1 MSPSDRVHSTVDE
14 QSSLLHQ
21 HQREGPEVLP
31 SSSSPTTTTIT
42 PAAAATTMSILAT
55 LAAVSG
61 ATGVAL
67 GAFGAHGLKKRISDP
82 ARLQSWGTAAQY
94 QLIHSVATLVA
105 ANTMGH
111 TRAGRWG
118 AGLFLAGI
126 SMFSGSIYL
135 LTLDPARF
143 GKTMGPVTPLGGL
156 CFIAGW
162 TVLAV
167 GTRGR
172 LR

>member
-1 MSPSDRVHSTVDE
+1 MSPQVDSTE
-14 QSSLLHQ
+14 ENAPLLQHHQ
-21 HQREGPEVLP
+21 P
-31 SSSSPTTTTIT
+31 SSSSSSH
-42 PAAAATTMSILAT
+42 AATAATAMSILAT

-94 QLIHSVATLVA
+94 QLIHSVAALVA
-105 ANTMGH
+105 ANTMGN

-126 SMFSGSIYL
+126 GMFSGSIYL

-143 GKTMGPVTPLGGL
+143 GKTLGPVTPLGGL

-167 GTRGR
+167 GTRGK

>member
-1 MSPSDRVHSTVDE
+1 MSPPDRVHITVDE
-14 QSSLLHQ
+14 QSSLLRQ
-21 HQREGPEVLP
+21 HQREGPEDLP
-31 SSSSPTTTTIT
+31 SSTATATTIT
-42 PAAAATTMSILAT
+42 QAAATTMSILAT

-82 ARLQSWGTAAQY
+82 TRLQSWGTAAQY
-94 QLIHSVATLVA
+94 QLIHSVAALVA
-105 ANTMGH
+105 ANTMGQ

>member
-1 MSPSDRVHSTVDE
+1 MSTPGRVHNTVDE

-21 HQREGPEVLP
+21 REGREDLP
-31 SSSSPTTTTIT
+31 SSTTTNNTIT
-42 PAAAATTMSILAT
+42 QAAATTMSILAT

-94 QLIHSVATLVA
+94 QLIHSVAALVA
-105 ANTMGH
+105 ANTMGN

-143 GKTMGPVTPLGGL
+143 GKTLGPVTPLGGL

-162 TVLAV
+162 AVLAV